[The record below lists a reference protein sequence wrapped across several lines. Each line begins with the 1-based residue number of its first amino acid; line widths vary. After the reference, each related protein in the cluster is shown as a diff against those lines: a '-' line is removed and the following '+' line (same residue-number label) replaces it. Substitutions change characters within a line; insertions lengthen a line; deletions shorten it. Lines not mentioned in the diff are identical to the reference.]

1 MFIETACPITFLNEN
16 NFQWHTHKM
25 RNFLTFVKFRRVNII
40 TPLPYCKYMPM
51 SIDLPIFGDLIS
63 FSSNVLLNL
72 QVVSNEKIFQSNAN
86 RPLSDNPCFI
96 VNQFECDQGKGSLY
110 SEVQVKHFQR
120 ASNGPLCRGGGRL
133 GPCTGRKV
141 GRGMGAG
148 TLYGVG
154 PELGPCTGTPPCR
167 MTDTTRNITFPQ
179 LHWRAVT
186 MNSTEPLN
194 VIDTLSSIVAE
205 FNCQIHFTWSY

>member
-1 MFIETACPITFLNEN
+1 
-16 NFQWHTHKM
+16 M

-72 QVVSNEKIFQSNAN
+72 QVVSNEKTFQSNAN

-96 VNQFECDQGKGSLY
+96 VNQFECGQGKGSLY

-120 ASNGPLCRGGGRL
+120 ALNGPLCRGEGGSGHVQGGGL
-133 GPCTGRKV
+133 GEGWGLEPC
-141 GRGMGAG
+141 MGWG
-148 TLYGVG
+148 QSWGLVQG
-154 PELGPCTGTPPCR
+154 PP
-167 MTDTTRNITFPQ
+167 
-179 LHWRAVT
+179 RA
-186 MNSTEPLN
+186 E
-194 VIDTLSSIVAE
+194 
-205 FNCQIHFTWSY
+205 